1 MIFATTKKNLK
12 KRQVWKKSV
21 DNNSITLTQENQ
33 LMKKITLKEI
43 NTSRSKKSLPRVLWI
58 DYKAMS
64 ADQKSKLFSETK

>member
-1 MIFATTKKNLK
+1 
-12 KRQVWKKSV
+12 
-21 DNNSITLTQENQ
+21 
-33 LMKKITLKEI
+33 MKKITLKEI